1 MLTYPFI
8 FIRPNQGDTASRPGR
23 WPCEPAFESEPSRS
37 AWWCS
42 FVAPSHVMTK
52 PAPTKCPC
60 TEACRVHTR
69 NEGIAEGGARCVRR
83 RRQAGCCFH
92 IGAANRFTGVVARI
106 RVLSEVLSATVC
118 GCCCMGG

>member
-42 FVAPSHVMTK
+42 FVAPSHAMTK

-69 NEGIAEGGARCVRR
+69 NEGIAEGSSRRLSRKNRRVVILRQFGKLGFKFLGRR
-83 RRQAGCCFH
+83 RDLLQHGRH
-92 IGAANRFTGVVARI
+92 I
-106 RVLSEVLSATVC
+106 
-118 GCCCMGG
+118 